1 MNKKITINS
10 LILLSMITTYISLV
24 SINFFN
30 IYSKICMIFNFFIL
44 VTCIFQAVRRVGLK
58 EKKLYI
64 YFVFNI
70 VFSLVTLLF
79 NDSGYGWIIVSIYFM
94 LVAYSLKKIKL
105 NQKQIKILF
114 YLNFLIFIISIIR
127 SYGAYAYYLN
137 NVGNTYNSN
146 TIGAVIMITGIYIFI
161 LGNRIGINL
170 TFFRKM
176 IIIIITFLGIYNCR
190 SRGALLGYTFFVVLF
205 FLGNKVKSLSKR
217 KVLFMLFI
225 VVIVFGLIVP
235 KLYLYFYTQG
245 VSLNFGFTDKQSYT
259 GRELIWYNF
268 YRNMSLKNWIFGYGS
283 NANFFMN
290 NDLNMHNIYL
300 SLIVNSG
307 VIGMCVFFLYFK
319 NLLFNEKY
327 KILTATERTVIFYFL
342 SLLVLNYF
350 EVTLMYTPLIFLLV
364 LPLNFIDYERR

>member
-114 YLNFLIFIISIIR
+114 YLNFLIFII
-127 SYGAYAYYLN
+127 
-137 NVGNTYNSN
+137 N